1 MDLPAVRPGVR
12 RRRLRD
18 ASEVD
23 EQVRGWLTEAFLHA
37 SGEAPRR

>member
-1 MDLPAVRPGVR
+1 M
-12 RRRLRD
+12 LRD

-37 SGEAPRR
+37 SGEAHRR